1 MSKSKNQEIEV
12 LRNKPI
18 SSYVDVFR
26 NIIGLFRYFTI
37 WMLVIDI
44 LYLTGVVKG
53 IEFFLI
59 TVHIFII
66 LFCAY
71 IFYFKFKKFK
81 THTYSLDLVF
91 RGKIL
96 GVIDFIFHYIPLIL
110 IIKYMRC
117 RGLSVRANK
126 INILL
131 VLIIP
136 GLYFLLND
144 ARTIYFLRESKSF
157 TFFTVY
163 LLALFTVYF
172 SFYQ

>member
-1 MSKSKNQEIEV
+1 MESKNKKSLELVRYQ
-12 LRNKPI
+12 PI
-18 SSYVDVFR
+18 TSVKDVFK
-26 NIIGLFRYFTI
+26 NIIGLFKYFTI
-37 WMLVIDI
+37 WILVIDI

-59 TVHIFII
+59 IIHIFII

-81 THTYSLDLVF
+81 THNYSLDLVF

-96 GVIDFIFHYIPLIL
+96 YVIDFIFHYIPLIL

-117 RGLSVRANK
+117 RGLSITLNK

-131 VLIIP
+131 ALIIP
-136 GLYFLLND
+136 GFYFLLND
-144 ARTIYFLRESKSF
+144 ARKIYFLRESKSITF
-157 TFFTVY
+157 YISYLLIFFTVY
-163 LLALFTVYF
+163 FLFCH
-172 SFYQ
+172 